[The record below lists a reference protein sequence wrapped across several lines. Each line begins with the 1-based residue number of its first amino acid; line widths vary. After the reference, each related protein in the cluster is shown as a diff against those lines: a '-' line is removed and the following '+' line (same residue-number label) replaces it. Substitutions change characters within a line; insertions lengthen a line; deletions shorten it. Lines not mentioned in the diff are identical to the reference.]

1 MWSVSAVLSR
11 VLPHDVME
19 PWFLESQAYRASC
32 NYELVL
38 FTAAVMN
45 NRRSLVFLE
54 DGVRGPVPSLSLE
67 QLSVEEEENLQQN
80 GMTFTYLDDED
91 EG

>member
-1 MWSVSAVLSR
+1 
-11 VLPHDVME
+11 ME
-19 PWFLESQAYRASC
+19 PWFLESQAFRASC

-45 NRRSLVFLE
+45 NRRRSAHFHRGSASVESLISLQQATE
-54 DGVRGPVPSLSLE
+54 QEEETLQQDGVA
-67 QLSVEEEENLQQN
+67 
-80 GMTFTYLDDED
+80 FTYLEDED